1 MVTNMTKAIQQ
12 IMLGTV
18 TKNEKQAA
26 ESLKRIKAAGYDG
39 IELNGFM
46 IKPTS
51 FLVRMLTKAAGMPVG
66 KGGDYDW
73 NALVKEAGLAV
84 TSIHEDLGTIK
95 REPETVIR
103 EAEKFGIKYV
113 VITGMYRFDYSDK
126 NAVLGLCQDLNASG
140 KILKEA
146 GVELLYHNHNCEFLK
161 VEPGKTAYDLISVYK
176 PKLKWVNIDS
186 LAPNALMKQ
195 QLMSLNYELVKPE
208 YTYGESRIDFY
219 MERDGERF
227 LTEVKGCTLAD
238 DLHLGIGL
246 FPDAPT
252 ERGVKHLHELTKA
265 AKEGYHC
272 SIAFVIQMNGIH
284 RVMPNEAAQPE
295 FKEALV
301 KAAKEG
307 VQIVCYSCH
316 VEADSI
322 KITGVVEDTSRFVEA
337 QRRKSE

>member
-66 KGGDYDW
+66 KGGNYDW
-73 NALVKEAGLAV
+73 NALV
-84 TSIHEDLGTIK
+84 
-95 REPETVIR
+95 PENVIR
-103 EAEKFGIKYV
+103 EAEKFGTKYV

-161 VEPGKTAYDLISVYK
+161 VEPGKTAYDLILSETDASC
-176 PKLKWVNIDS
+176 VNFELDS
-186 LAPNALMKQ
+186 YWPTEAGVNALELMRKLDTRMK
-195 QLMSLNYELVKPE
+195 LYHINDRGTRLSKPAMTPILKSDSMELGYGNMNLFSLITQAQKVNVDAVILESHKNWVDDSPLKSMELSAE
-208 YTYGESRIDFY
+208 F
-219 MERDGERF
+219 
-227 LTEVKGCTLAD
+227 
-238 DLHLGIGL
+238 
-246 FPDAPT
+246 
-252 ERGVKHLHELTKA
+252 
-265 AKEGYHC
+265 
-272 SIAFVIQMNGIH
+272 MN
-284 RVMPNEAAQPE
+284 QY
-295 FKEALV
+295 
-301 KAAKEG
+301 
-307 VQIVCYSCH
+307 VC
-316 VEADSI
+316 
-322 KITGVVEDTSRFVEA
+322 
-337 QRRKSE
+337 